1 MAGLIPSDG
10 VPAANIENAAKDE
23 IIQESN
29 DLHQAVHTALENEN
43 GAPVH
48 TFDPD
53 MSVKDKKAE
62 ALKGVP
68 APKIMD
74 PKLPLAT
81 DIGSTDNKKVAEAFA
96 DPATNAKTKLSISTP
111 TKKTPG
117 SFVENPIRDGI
128 PDWYN
133 VGWTAFSN
141 LPNPGDEKAMAEFA
155 KTLTEEQI
163 KEKYYNSRSSN
174 GEVDDFIAQ
183 FISEKY
189 YGEWY
194 HNCGVVF
201 VAIFFTWLLIKLRL
215 GLMSCLIVGAFFGK
229 KCSTN
234 TW

>member
-1 MAGLIPSDG
+1 MAGLIPSNG
-10 VPAANIENAAKDE
+10 VPASGISNTKEE
-23 IIQESN
+23 LVQESN
-29 DLHQAVHTALENEN
+29 HLHQAVNTALKNEN

-53 MSVKDKKAE
+53 MSAQDKKAE
-62 ALKGVP
+62 AMKNASNIV
-68 APKIMD
+68 D
-74 PKLPLAT
+74 PKSPLAT
-81 DIGSTDNKKVAEAFA
+81 DIGSTDNKKVAEAFS
-96 DPATNAKTKLSISTP
+96 DPLAKSTSP
-111 TKKTPG
+111 SKKTPG
-117 SFVENPIRDGI
+117 GFVEDPIKAGI

-141 LPNPGDEKAMAEFA
+141 LPNPGDEKAMAEFS
-155 KTLTEEQI
+155 KTHNEEQI
-163 KEKYYNSRSSN
+163 KETYYQSRSSN

-229 KCSTN
+229 RCFTN
-234 TW
+234 TWSKSY

>member
-1 MAGLIPSDG
+1 MAGLISSDG
-10 VPAANIENAAKDE
+10 APVASLANVTKEE
-23 IIQESN
+23 IVQESK
-29 DLHQAVHTALENEN
+29 DLHQAVNTALKNEG

-53 MSVKDKKAE
+53 MPAEDKKAK
-62 ALKGVP
+62 AMKDVP
-68 APKIMD
+68 VSTILEPTV
-74 PKLPLAT
+74 PLAT

-96 DPATNAKTKLSISTP
+96 DPLTNSNTKSSTSTP
-111 TKKTPG
+111 NKKKPG
-117 SFVENPIRDGI
+117 SFVEDPLRAGI

-141 LPNPGDEKAMAEFA
+141 LPNPGDEKAMAEFS
-155 KTLTEEQI
+155 KTHSEELI
-163 KEKYYNSRSSN
+163 KETYYKSRSSN

-183 FISEKY
+183 FIAEKY

-229 KCSTN
+229 NCFTN